1 MIKTNGL
8 LEKLCLQ
15 VGREGFFLWKDN
27 GLNVCLD
34 GKFVET
40 YDIIIILYLK

>member
-1 MIKTNGL
+1 MAFWKYCVYK
-8 LEKLCLQ
+8 LEE
-15 VGREGFFLWKDN
+15 RDFLWWKDN
-27 GLNVCLD
+27 GWNVCLD